1 MRDDD
6 QTESFATKIF
16 PRRRVDSVY
25 NGTRCEIPRSRGTFK
40 WKASLRSW
48 LYHVPRLI
56 NSNGQW
62 KFIYNGTILRIERC
76 ERRKEKEENKTGEI
90 CRAQLS
96 SGSWKQR
103 YSSRSTITLE
113 RRCSACEL
121 WPTFIPAF
129 LESKTRPKNEEYSTR
144 IVHSLECDSENG
156 SR

>member
-1 MRDDD
+1 MEECATTIKRNRFKRRYFRDVASAWI
-6 QTESFATKIF
+6 TMGLVARFLG
-16 PRRRVDSVY
+16 RVELL
-25 NGTRCEIPRSRGTFK
+25 NEK
-40 WKASLRSW
+40 LLRSW

-62 KFIYNGTILRIERC
+62 KFIYNGTILRMECC
-76 ERRKEKEENKTGEI
+76 ERWKENKTGEI

-96 SGSWKQR
+96 SGSWKQW
-103 YSSRSTITLE
+103 YSSRSTTALE

-144 IVHSLECDSENG
+144 IAHSLECDWENG